1 MVLKLLSFLKRRSR
15 IEEIVDC
22 LCRLAEELTDDDVEE
37 LARVVRE
44 LRGYSK
50 K

>member
-1 MVLKLLSFLKRRSR
+1 MISKFFSIFKRRSR

-22 LCRLAEELTDDDVEE
+22 LCRLAEGLSDEDVEE

-44 LRGYSK
+44 LSGYSK